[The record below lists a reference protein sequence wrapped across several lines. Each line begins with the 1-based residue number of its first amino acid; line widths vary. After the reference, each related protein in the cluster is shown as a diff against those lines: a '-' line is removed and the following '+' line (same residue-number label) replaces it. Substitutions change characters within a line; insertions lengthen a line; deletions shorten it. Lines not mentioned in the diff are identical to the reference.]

1 MTPSEL
7 HSAIIRDPLIVTPET
22 TVMGAI
28 AQMSGVRVICNTTKV
43 TDGQLEELHLEA
55 RSSCVLVVESGQLVG
70 ILTER
75 DVVRLSAQQL
85 HLETLAIKEVMAF
98 PVVSL
103 YESEFTDLF
112 AAINLLQQY
121 HIRHIPVLNEQDQV
135 VGLVTHESLRQTSR
149 PIDLL
154 RLRLVSEVM
163 TNQVICAAPDS
174 SMLAIAQLMAQ
185 NRVSSVV
192 IVQNG
197 DIQAQSLQIPVG
209 MITERDIV
217 QFQAIGL
224 HLETC
229 LADAVMS
236 TPIFSVKPEDSLWL
250 VQQIMEQR
258 LIRRLAVTG
267 SQGELLGIVTQTN
280 LLQALKP
287 LELFRLAE
295 VLEEKVLQLEVE
307 KIKFLETRAMELE
320 KEVAART
327 IAFQTKIEQQKLV
340 TTIATQIRSSLSL
353 QTILETTVTQVRSL
367 LGCDRVNIWQL
378 NSNGEVT
385 TVAESTNSSLSLM
398 GRQVLDTC
406 FSQNYIEMYRQGRIR
421 VVSDIHTV
429 QMSNCQRDLL
439 IELQT
444 RAKILVPILCDQEVW
459 GFLNATE
466 SQHPREW
473 QESEVELLQQLSV
486 QLAIAIQ
493 QASNHKQLQEQLS
506 ERQRAEST
514 LQKLV
519 IGTAAVTGEDFFP
532 ALVRHITEALNVQY
546 ALVTKLVGNQLHTLG
561 FWANGAL
568 QQAISYHIAH
578 TPCEFAIR
586 DGEFYCPSQIQAL
599 FPDDFD
605 LAKIHADSY
614 LGIALKDD
622 HGHAIGNLCI
632 LDVKPLPES
641 TRKEAIAILQVFAAR
656 AAAELQRQVA
666 NEALHDL
673 NQELEAR
680 VEQRTQELQARET
693 QLRESEKFLQTVLD
707 TFPLA
712 VFWKDRQSVYLGC
725 NQNFAAGTDLP
736 TSTDIIGK
744 TDYEL
749 SWGATEADLYRA
761 DDRQVMDSGIA
772 KLGIIETQ
780 HQADGSMIWIETNK
794 LPLRNLN
801 GEVIGVLG
809 TFQDIT
815 ARKQAETELQRLS
828 QRLALSLES
837 ASLGCWEWDLT
848 ENIVVWD
855 ERMYELYG
863 ITKQSDSP
871 QPYEIWANALHPDD
885 SAAAQAFGQEAILGQ
900 VEYDTE
906 FRVVHPDGSVH
917 FIKAYGVLVKDD
929 QGNPQSMIGIN
940 FDITERKQAEQA
952 LRESQQFIQTVIN
965 TVPLPLFWKDSE
977 SVFLGCNQQ
986 LANSLNLSSPQEIVG
1001 KTDFDISLTLDQAS
1015 AYRASDKLVIES
1027 GVAQLGME
1035 EIFILPSGETR
1046 WIETHKAP
1054 LRDWANNIIG
1064 VVGMFQDISDRKEAE
1079 INLQNSELRFRRVFD
1094 SSVVG
1099 MLFADFQGQIIDAN
1113 DRFLEML
1120 GYTRDDFNAGA
1131 IDWLAMT
1138 PPEYLPADFAAMG
1151 YLLQHGFI
1159 DPWEKEY
1166 YRKDGSRLPILI
1178 GAALLPD
1185 LDNQTICVIVDISEQ
1200 KAALSQRQ
1208 EAELALEQQA
1218 MYKQLLLTITQAI
1231 RQTLD
1236 INVILNT
1243 AVQEARSL
1251 LVVDRVAIYRFQD
1264 DWSGEF
1270 ITESVVSGW
1279 SKLVGP
1285 DVNPI
1290 WADTYLQDTQ
1300 GGRFKNHETWAI
1312 NDIYQAN
1319 LQPCHIELLQQFQAR
1334 AYVITPIFVSDSLW
1348 GLLGMYQNG
1357 EPYVWTAAE
1366 IELLEQIASQVAI
1379 AIYQANLYEQ
1389 AQSELIIRQKAEGA
1403 IFRQLQQQR
1412 TLGTIVQKVRESLDI
1427 KDILSTVTQDIKD
1440 LLQSDRV
1447 IVFQLF
1453 ADGKSQIVEEAVSS
1467 SLVSL
1472 KDRHWDDEIWSPEIL
1487 DYYWQGQ
1494 PRIVADVM
1502 TDIWTDCLVE
1512 YSLEGQIQSKIVA
1525 PILQEVR
1532 DGDNHRWV
1540 ASHKNN
1546 RLWGVLVVH
1555 ACLEKRVWKDSEAQ
1569 LLQQIANQLAIA
1581 IQQANLFDQLQTE
1594 LSERLQA
1601 EAKLTETNQKLA
1613 ISNEELARATRLKD
1627 EFLANMSHELR
1638 TPLNAILGLT
1648 EVLQDDIIGTVNERQ
1663 LKALKTVERS
1673 GNHLLELINDIL
1685 DVAKIE
1691 AGQIEL
1697 DLTAI
1702 SVGHLCQSSAA
1713 FIKQQA
1719 LKKNIQLHINVED
1732 NLPNLLVDERRI
1744 RQVLI
1749 NLLNNAV
1756 KFTPEG
1762 GSITLK
1768 VSQDTLNIK
1777 NSSLKPSLKIAVT
1790 DTGIGIAPENINK
1803 LFQPFIQIDS
1813 ALNRQYSGTGLGLA
1827 LVKRIVELHGGSV
1840 GLTSELGVGSCF
1852 TVELPCTSASEIMVN
1867 YQSTTGSTI
1876 DPSDDTTP
1884 ANQAPL
1890 ILLAEDNEANII
1902 TFLSYLEARGY
1913 RVLVARDGQ
1922 EALDMAQIH
1931 QPDLIL
1937 MDIQMPK
1944 MDGMEAMKQI
1954 RLNPHLVDTPI
1965 IALTALA
1972 MTGDSDRCLEAGAND
1987 YLTKPVKLKQLAIT
2001 IQQLLKT

>member
-1 MTPSEL
+1 MLKLSTEMTPSEL
-7 HSAIIRDPLIVTPET
+7 YSAIIRDPLIVTPDT
-22 TVMGAI
+22 TVMEAI
-28 AQMSGVRVICNTTKV
+28 AQMSGLRVVCNTAKA
-43 TDGQLEELHLEA
+43 TDSQLEELHLEA
-55 RSSCVLVVESGQLVG
+55 RSSCVLVVEAGKLVG

-75 DVVRLSAQQL
+75 DIVRLSAQQCYF
-85 HLETLAIKEVMAF
+85 ENLAIKEVMISS
-98 PVVSL
+98 VISL
-103 YESEFTDLF
+103 YESAFTDLF

-121 HIRHIPVLNEQDQV
+121 HIRHIPVLDEQDQV

-154 RLRLVSEVM
+154 RLRTVSEVM
-163 TNQVICAAPDS
+163 THHVICAAPDS
-174 SMLAIAQLMAQ
+174 SMLAIAQLMAE
-185 NRVSSVV
+185 NRVSSVI
-192 IVQNG
+192 IVQNS

-209 MITERDIV
+209 IITERDIV

-236 TPIFSVKPEDSLWL
+236 TPIFSVTPEDSLWL

-267 SQGELLGIVTQTN
+267 SQGELLGIITQTN

-295 VLEEKVLQLEVE
+295 VLEEKVLQLEAE
-307 KIKFLETRAMELE
+307 KIKFLETRAVELE

-327 IAFQTKIEQQKLV
+327 SAFQNKIEQQKLV

-367 LGCDRVNIWQL
+367 LGCDRVNIWRL
-378 NSNGEVT
+378 NRNGEVI
-385 TVAESTNSSLSLM
+385 TVAESTDSSLSLM
-398 GRQVLDTC
+398 GKQTKDGC
-406 FSQNYIEMYRQGRIR
+406 FSRVQIEMYRQGKIR
-421 VVSDIHTV
+421 VVPDIYTTEMADCH
-429 QMSNCQRDLL
+429 RDML
-439 IELQT
+439 IQLQT
-444 RAKILVPILCDQEVW
+444 RAKVLVPILCEEEVW

-493 QASNHKQLQEQLS
+493 QSHTHEQLQQQLI
-506 ERQRAEST
+506 ERQRAELT

-519 IGTAAVTGEDFFP
+519 IGTAAVTGDDFFP
-532 ALVRHITEALNVQY
+532 VLVRHIAEALNVQY

-568 QQAISYHIAH
+568 QPAISYHIAH
-578 TPCEFAIR
+578 TPCEFALR
-586 DGEFYCPSQIQAL
+586 NGEFYCQSQIQAL
-599 FPDDFD
+599 FPDD
-605 LAKIHADSY
+605 LELVTIQADSY
-614 LGIALKDD
+614 LGISLKDD

-632 LDVKPLPES
+632 LDVKPFRES
-641 TRKEAIAILQVFAAR
+641 ARREAIAILQVFAAR
-656 AAAELQRQVA
+656 AAAELQRQAA
-666 NEALHDL
+666 NDALHDL
-673 NQELEAR
+673 NQNLEAI
-680 VEQRTQELQARET
+680 VEQRTQELQVRET
-693 QLRESEKFLQTVLD
+693 Q
-707 TFPLA
+707 
-712 VFWKDRQSVYLGC
+712 
-725 NQNFAAGTDLP
+725 
-736 TSTDIIGK
+736 
-744 TDYEL
+744 
-749 SWGATEADLYRA
+749 
-761 DDRQVMDSGIA
+761 
-772 KLGIIETQ
+772 
-780 HQADGSMIWIETNK
+780 
-794 LPLRNLN
+794 
-801 GEVIGVLG
+801 
-809 TFQDIT
+809 
-815 ARKQAETELQRLS
+815 
-828 QRLALSLES
+828 
-837 ASLGCWEWDLT
+837 
-848 ENIVVWD
+848 
-855 ERMYELYG
+855 
-863 ITKQSDSP
+863 
-871 QPYEIWANALHPDD
+871 
-885 SAAAQAFGQEAILGQ
+885 
-900 VEYDTE
+900 
-906 FRVVHPDGSVH
+906 
-917 FIKAYGVLVKDD
+917 
-929 QGNPQSMIGIN
+929 
-940 FDITERKQAEQA
+940 
-952 LRESQQFIQTVIN
+952 LRESQQFIQTVID
-965 TVPLPLFWKDSE
+965 TVPLPLFWKDLD

-986 LANSLNLSSPQEIVG
+986 LANNLKLSSSREIIG
-1001 KTDFDISLTLDQAS
+1001 KTDFDLSATSDQAI
-1015 AYRASDKLVIES
+1015 AYRTSDQLIIAS

-1035 EIFILPSGETR
+1035 ETLILPSGETR

-1054 LRDWANNIIG
+1054 MRDLANNIIG
-1064 VVGMFQDISDRKEAE
+1064 VVGMFQDISDRKESE
-1079 INLQNSELRFRRVFD
+1079 IDLQNSEIRFRRVFD

-1120 GYTRDDFNAGA
+1120 RYTRDDFNAGA

-1138 PPEYLPADFAAMG
+1138 PPEYLPADFAAIG
-1151 YLLQHGFI
+1151 HLIQHGSI

-1200 KAALSQRQ
+1200 KAALRQRQ

-1231 RQTLD
+1231 RQSLD

-1243 AVQEARSL
+1243 TVQEARSL
-1251 LVVDRVAIYRFQD
+1251 LVVDRVVIYRFQP
-1264 DWSGEF
+1264 DWSGQF
-1270 ITESVVSGW
+1270 ITEAVVNGW
-1279 SKLVGP
+1279 SKLVGS

-1290 WADTYLQDTQ
+1290 WADTYLQETQ
-1300 GGRFKNHETWAI
+1300 GGRFKNYESLI
-1312 NDIYQAN
+1312 VPDIYEAN
-1319 LQPCHIELLQQFQAR
+1319 LQPCHIEILQQFQAR
-1334 AYVITPIFVSDSLW
+1334 AYVITPIFVGDSLW
-1348 GLLGMYQNG
+1348 GLLGMYQNS
-1357 EPYVWTAAE
+1357 EPYAWTTAE
-1366 IELLEQIASQVAI
+1366 IELLEQIAGQLAI

-1389 AQSELIIRQKAEGA
+1389 AQSELIIRKQAEAA

-1427 KDILSTVTQDIKD
+1427 RDILATVTADIKN
-1440 LLQSDRV
+1440 LLQSDSV
-1447 IVFQLF
+1447 IVLQLF
-1453 ADGKSQIVEEAVSS
+1453 ADSKSQIIAEAVSS
-1467 SLVSL
+1467 PLMSL
-1472 KDRHWDDEIWSPEIL
+1472 KDHHLEHKKWSPEIL
-1487 DYYWQGQ
+1487 HYYWQGQ

-1502 TDIWTDCLVE
+1502 KDVWTDCLVE

-1525 PILQEVR
+1525 PILQEVHN
-1532 DGDNHRWV
+1532 GDNNRWV
-1540 ASHKNN
+1540 DTNRNN
-1546 RLWGVLVVH
+1546 KLWGVLVVH
-1555 ACLEKRVWKDSEAQ
+1555 ACVEKRVWKDSEAQ

-1594 LSERLQA
+1594 LAERLQT

-1613 ISNEELARATRLKD
+1613 ISNEELLRATRLKD

-1691 AGQIEL
+1691 AGQVEL
-1697 DLTAI
+1697 DLTTV
-1702 SVGHLCQSSAA
+1702 SVAHLCKSSLA

-1719 LKKNIQLHINVED
+1719 LKKNIQLHIKIEN
-1732 NLPNLLVDERRI
+1732 NLPNLVVDERRI

-1756 KFTPEG
+1756 KFTPDRG
-1762 GSITLK
+1762 RITVE
-1768 VSQDTLNIK
+1768 VSQFSPDISTGD
-1777 NSSLKPSLKIAVT
+1777 SSPQHFLQIAVI

-1827 LVKRIVELHGGSV
+1827 LVKRIVELHGGMVRLHSQ
-1840 GLTSELGVGSCF
+1840 LGVGSCF
-1852 TVELPCTSASEIMVN
+1852 TVELPYTPGSFEITVN
-1867 YQSTTGSTI
+1867 YQSAST
-1876 DPSDDTTP
+1876 PELNSPESETVV
-1884 ANQAPL
+1884 NQPPL

-1902 TFLSYLEARGY
+1902 TFFSYLEARGY

-1922 EALDMAQIH
+1922 EAIDMAQSH
-1931 QPDLIL
+1931 QPNLIL

-1944 MDGMEAMKQI
+1944 MDGIEAMKQI
-1954 RLNPHLVDTPI
+1954 RLDPNLINTPI

-1972 MTGDSDRCLEAGAND
+1972 MTGDCDRCLEAGAND
-1987 YLTKPVKLKQLAIT
+1987 YLTKPVKLKQLATT
-2001 IQQLLKT
+2001 IQQLLK

>member
-28 AQMSGVRVICNTTKV
+28 AQMSGMRVICNTTKV

-75 DVVRLSAQQL
+75 DVVRLSAQQR

-98 PVVSL
+98 PVVTL

-163 TNQVICAAPDS
+163 TTQVICAAPDS

-267 SQGELLGIVTQTN
+267 SQGELLGIITQTN

-295 VLEEKVLQLEVE
+295 VLEEKVLQLEAE
-307 KIKFLETRAMELE
+307 KIKFLETRAIELE
-320 KEVAART
+320 KEVATRT

-378 NSNGEVT
+378 NSNGEVI
-385 TVAESTNSSLSLM
+385 TVAESTNSSPSLL

-421 VVSDIHTV
+421 VVPDIHTV
-429 QMSNCQRDLL
+429 QMSDCQRDLL

-473 QESEVELLQQLSV
+473 QDSEVELLQQLSV

-568 QQAISYHIAH
+568 QPAISYYIAH
-578 TPCEFAIR
+578 TPCEFALR
-586 DGEFYCPSQIQAL
+586 EGEFYCQSQIQEL
-599 FPDDFD
+599 FPYD
-605 LAKIHADSY
+605 LDLVTIQADSY

-632 LDVKPLPES
+632 LDVKPIPES
-641 TRKEAIAILQVFAAR
+641 ICNEAITILQVFAAR

-673 NQELEAR
+673 NQNLEAI

-693 QLRESEKFLQTVLD
+693 QLRESEQFLQTVLD

-725 NQNFAAGTDLP
+725 NQ
-736 TSTDIIGK
+736 
-744 TDYEL
+744 
-749 SWGATEADLYRA
+749 
-761 DDRQVMDSGIA
+761 
-772 KLGIIETQ
+772 
-780 HQADGSMIWIETNK
+780 
-794 LPLRNLN
+794 
-801 GEVIGVLG
+801 
-809 TFQDIT
+809 
-815 ARKQAETELQRLS
+815 
-828 QRLALSLES
+828 
-837 ASLGCWEWDLT
+837 
-848 ENIVVWD
+848 
-855 ERMYELYG
+855 
-863 ITKQSDSP
+863 
-871 QPYEIWANALHPDD
+871 
-885 SAAAQAFGQEAILGQ
+885 
-900 VEYDTE
+900 
-906 FRVVHPDGSVH
+906 
-917 FIKAYGVLVKDD
+917 
-929 QGNPQSMIGIN
+929 
-940 FDITERKQAEQA
+940 
-952 LRESQQFIQTVIN
+952 
-965 TVPLPLFWKDSE
+965 
-977 SVFLGCNQQ
+977 Q

-1001 KTDFDISLTLDQAS
+1001 KTDFDLSLTLDQAS

-1035 EIFILPSGETR
+1035 EIFILPTGETR

-1120 GYTRDDFNAGA
+1120 GYTRDDFNTGA

-1151 YLLQHGFI
+1151 HLIQHGSI
-1159 DPWEKEY
+1159 APWEKEY

-1185 LDNQTICVIVDISEQ
+1185 LDNQTICVIIDISEQ
-1200 KAALSQRQ
+1200 KAALRQRQ

-1236 INVILNT
+1236 INITLNT

-1334 AYVITPIFVSDSLW
+1334 AYVITPIFVSDCLW

-1427 KDILSTVTQDIKD
+1427 KDILSTVTADIKD

-1472 KDRHWDDEIWSPEIL
+1472 KDRHWEDEIWSPEIL

-1532 DGDNHRWV
+1532 VGDNHRWV
-1540 ASHKNN
+1540 ASHKNH

-1719 LKKNIQLHINVED
+1719 LKKNIQLHINIED

-1768 VSQDTLNIK
+1768 VSQDTLNIN
-1777 NSSLKPSLKIAVT
+1777 NSSLQPSLKIAVT

-1867 YQSTTGSTI
+1867 YQSTTGLTI
-1876 DPSDDTTP
+1876 DPSDETTLT
-1884 ANQAPL
+1884 NQAPL

-1922 EALDMAQIH
+1922 EALNMAQTH

-1972 MTGDSDRCLEAGAND
+1972 MTGDSDRCLDAGAND

-2001 IQQLLKT
+2001 IQQLLK